1 MKHQIKN
8 FLEILKLELDDL
20 NEDIQTLKQECEY
33 KLKKG
38 VITNYVHMENM
49 ALYDNELHAV
59 NAFRRIVE
67 VSEPDSFHS
76 LDDLVIHINE
86 TFRTVMKAC
95 GYAEAG
101 RISIERKMLKV
112 AKYVRS
118 D

>member
-1 MKHQIKN
+1 
-8 FLEILKLELDDL
+8 
-20 NEDIQTLKQECEY
+20 
-33 KLKKG
+33 
-38 VITNYVHMENM
+38 M

-59 NAFRRIVE
+59 SAFRRVVE

-101 RISIERKMLKV
+101 RIGIKRKMLRV
-112 AKYVRS
+112 AKYFQS